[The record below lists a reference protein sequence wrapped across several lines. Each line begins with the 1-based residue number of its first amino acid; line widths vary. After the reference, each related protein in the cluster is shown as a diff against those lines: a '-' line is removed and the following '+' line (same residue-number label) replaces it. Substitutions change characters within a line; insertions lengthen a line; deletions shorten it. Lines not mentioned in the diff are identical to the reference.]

1 MYEIRILDLISVF
14 CWQWLWPHII
24 IIIIIIIT
32 VVTFDN
38 SGLSNFGF
46 FFFKVVGERGVK
58 EGILCLLDRASSW

>member
-24 IIIIIIIT
+24 IIIIT

-46 FFFKVVGERGVK
+46 VFESGREVR
-58 EGILCLLDRASSW
+58 EG